1 MQRWLPALL
10 RRAAPGGGAARLFAS
25 SSLLFDDTQEQF
37 KESVRKFAQENIA
50 PRAAAIDASNHFPR
64 DVDLWRLMG
73 DFNLHGLTAPEEY
86 GGMGLGYMY
95 HCISMEEITRASG
108 AVGLS
113 YGAHSN
119 LCINQLVRHGSPEQ
133 RLKYLPK
140 LISGEHI
147 GALAM
152 SEPNSGSDVVSMKCK
167 AEKVD
172 GGYVLNGN
180 KMWCTNGPSAQ
191 TLVVYAKTDL
201 AAGSKGIT
209 AFIIE
214 KGMPGFSTAQKL
226 DKLGMRG
233 SDTCELVFENC
244 FVPRENVLGEEGKG
258 VYVMMSGLDLERLVL
273 AAGPI
278 GLMQACLDVVLPYV
292 RQREQFGR
300 PIGEFQFIQ
309 GKMAD
314 MYTSLQ
320 SSRSFVYSVARD
332 CDNGKVDRKDCA
344 GVILFAAEN
353 ATQVALQVKPL
364 SSEILSFFTCLGGNG
379 FFLYFTILMFREV
392 NLYIKNIL
400 VASPLL
406 NALASSSFSLQETIF
421 EERLKLSLITSFCS
435 LTFST
440 DAYAKLEGYNLVHN
454 KGGILI
460 GPDLATTASLIIY
473 LHVVYADPLAELS
486 VALIPIQMMACA
498 CALKFGSEEYMLS
511 PEGIQASDVIAL
523 APILPAGHKKMTN
536 KTRDQYCYIT

>member
-95 HCISMEEITRASG
+95 HCIAMEEITRASG

-133 RLKYLPK
+133 RLKYLPKVLCSPRICFVLSLCFARAIVFLRTMKMLTASICLAVLYSCIFAFSMK

-201 AAGSKGIT
+201 TAGSKGIT

-214 KGMPGFSTAQKL
+214 KGMPGYRTTPLSSLDVIEHEHMRFYSFLVMLLMVLVHDYRFSTAQKL

-353 ATQVALQVKPL
+353 ATQVALQA
-364 SSEILSFFTCLGGNG
+364 IQCLGGNG
-379 FFLYFTILMFREV
+379 
-392 NLYIKNIL
+392 YINEY
-400 VASPLL
+400 PTGRLL
-406 NALASSSFSLQETIF
+406 
-421 EERLKLSLITSFCS
+421 R
-435 LTFST
+435 
-440 DAYAKLEGYNLVHN
+440 DAKLFE
-454 KGGILI
+454 I
-460 GPDLATTASLIIY
+460 GAGTSEVRRMIIGR
-473 LHVVYADPLAELS
+473 ELF
-486 VALIPIQMMACA
+486 
-498 CALKFGSEEYMLS
+498 KE
-511 PEGIQASDVIAL
+511 D
-523 APILPAGHKKMTN
+523 
-536 KTRDQYCYIT
+536 

>member
-1 MQRWLPALL
+1 MQRWLPAIL
-10 RRAAPGGGAARLFAS
+10 RRAAPGGGGAARLFSS
-25 SSLLFDDTQEQF
+25 SSLLFDETQEQF
-37 KESVRKFAQENIA
+37 KESVHKFAQEAIA
-50 PRAAAIDASNHFPR
+50 PHAAAIDASNHFPKG
-64 DVDLWRLMG
+64 VNLWKLMG
-73 DFNLHGLTAPEEY
+73 DFSLHGLTAPEEY

-95 HCISMEEITRASG
+95 HCIAMEEISRASG
-108 AVGLS
+108 SVMATLHKS
-113 YGAHSN
+113 RSIY
-119 LCINQLVRHGSPEQ
+119 P
-133 RLKYLPK
+133 
-140 LISGEHI
+140 SGEHV

-172 GGYVLNGN
+172 GGYVINGN

-244 FVPRENVLGEEGKG
+244 FVPHENVLGEEGKG

-278 GLMQACLDVVLPYV
+278 GLMQACLDVVIPYV

-344 GVILFAAEN
+344 GVILFAAEK
-353 ATQVALQVKPL
+353 ATQVALQA
-364 SSEILSFFTCLGGNG
+364 IQCLGGNG
-379 FFLYFTILMFREV
+379 
-392 NLYIKNIL
+392 YINEY
-400 VASPLL
+400 PTGRLL
-406 NALASSSFSLQETIF
+406 
-421 EERLKLSLITSFCS
+421 R
-435 LTFST
+435 
-440 DAYAKLEGYNLVHN
+440 DAKLFE
-454 KGGILI
+454 I
-460 GPDLATTASLIIY
+460 GAGTSEIRRMIIGR
-473 LHVVYADPLAELS
+473 ELF
-486 VALIPIQMMACA
+486 
-498 CALKFGSEEYMLS
+498 KE
-511 PEGIQASDVIAL
+511 D
-523 APILPAGHKKMTN
+523 
-536 KTRDQYCYIT
+536 

>member
-1 MQRWLPALL
+1 MQRRLPALL
-10 RRAAPGGGAARLFAS
+10 RRAAAAGPARRCLSAA

-37 KESVRKFAQENIA
+37 KESVHRFAQEHIA
-50 PRAAAIDASNHFPR
+50 PHAAAIDASNHFPKE
-64 DVDLWRLMG
+64 VNLWKLMG
-73 DFNLHGLTAPEEY
+73 DFNLHGLTSPEEY
-86 GGMGLGYMY
+86 GGLGLGYMY
-95 HCISMEEITRASG
+95 HCIAMEEISRASG
-108 AVGLS
+108 SVGLS

-119 LCINQLVRHGSPEQ
+119 LCINQSVMAA
-133 RLKYLPK
+133 LPK
-140 LISGEHI
+140 RKSICQSGEHI

-172 GGYVLNGN
+172 GGYVINGN

-191 TLVVYAKTDL
+191 TLVVYAKTDIT
-201 AAGSKGIT
+201 AGSKGIT

-244 FVPRENVLGEEGKG
+244 LVPQENVLGEEGKG

-273 AAGPI
+273 AGGPI

-300 PIGEFQFIQ
+300 LIGEFQFLQ

-344 GVILFAAEN
+344 GVILFAAER
-353 ATQVALQVKPL
+353 ATQVALEAIQ
-364 SSEILSFFTCLGGNG
+364 CLGGNG
-379 FFLYFTILMFREV
+379 
-392 NLYIKNIL
+392 YINEY
-400 VASPLL
+400 PTGRLL
-406 NALASSSFSLQETIF
+406 
-421 EERLKLSLITSFCS
+421 R
-435 LTFST
+435 
-440 DAYAKLEGYNLVHN
+440 DAKLFE
-454 KGGILI
+454 I
-460 GPDLATTASLIIY
+460 GAGTSEIRRMIIGR
-473 LHVVYADPLAELS
+473 ELF
-486 VALIPIQMMACA
+486 
-498 CALKFGSEEYMLS
+498 KE
-511 PEGIQASDVIAL
+511 D
-523 APILPAGHKKMTN
+523 
-536 KTRDQYCYIT
+536 